1 MKIVLCLI
9 NYTEQELVLIY
20 SYDHSGQYRRI
31 ITTYL
36 NAFTTRQYQS
46 MQQKFNVFYNPV
58 FLDH

>member
-1 MKIVLCLI
+1 
-9 NYTEQELVLIY
+9 VLIY